1 MSRMDEYR
9 VLIETVMNEFLKES
23 DQPYNVLIQ
32 AMRYSAMNAGKRI
45 RPILTL
51 EFCRIHGGM
60 VQDAL
65 PFAAALEMIHCYSL
79 IHDDLPC
86 MDDDDL
92 RRGKPSCHKQF
103 DEATALLA
111 GDALLTKAF
120 QVASESS
127 LADKD
132 PKAVIACIQALSK
145 FAGVDGMIGG
155 QVLDLSM
162 EGKSL
167 EVTSEALSQMH
178 ELKTGAL
185 IEAACTMGT
194 LAAGKTGEAVA
205 LAAEYGRNLGLAF
218 QLVDDILDV
227 TGSEALLGKPIG
239 SDEEQEK
246 TTFIT
251 LFGLDKT
258 KKLAEEY
265 TKRALEIADS
275 YEDCDFLHQLT
286 EQLLSRDH

>member
-9 VLIETVMNEFLKES
+9 VLIETAMNEFLKES

-127 LADKD
+127 LVDKD
-132 PKAVIACIQALSK
+132 PKAAIACIQALSK

-167 EVTSEALSQMH
+167 EVTPEALSQMY

-185 IEAACTMGT
+185 IEAACTMGDF
-194 LAAGKTGEAVA
+194 GSWKNRQSDCV
-205 LAAEYGRNLGLAF
+205 GRRIWPQFG
-218 QLVDDILDV
+218 
-227 TGSEALLGKPIG
+227 IG
-239 SDEEQEK
+239 
-246 TTFIT
+246 IPV
-251 LFGLDKT
+251 GG
-258 KKLAEEY
+258 
-265 TKRALEIADS
+265 
-275 YEDCDFLHQLT
+275 
-286 EQLLSRDH
+286 

>member
-9 VLIETVMNEFLKES
+9 VLIETAMNEFLKES

-127 LADKD
+127 LVDKD
-132 PKAVIACIQALSK
+132 PKAAIACIQA
-145 FAGVDGMIGG
+145 
-155 QVLDLSM
+155 Q
-162 EGKSL
+162 
-167 EVTSEALSQMH
+167 
-178 ELKTGAL
+178 
-185 IEAACTMGT
+185 
-194 LAAGKTGEAVA
+194 
-205 LAAEYGRNLGLAF
+205 
-218 QLVDDILDV
+218 
-227 TGSEALLGKPIG
+227 
-239 SDEEQEK
+239 
-246 TTFIT
+246 
-251 LFGLDKT
+251 
-258 KKLAEEY
+258 
-265 TKRALEIADS
+265 
-275 YEDCDFLHQLT
+275 
-286 EQLLSRDH
+286 